1 MGPVAVELWTGPR
14 PAPTQEKIYVEN
26 EGSKV
31 SLPASHDM
39 YALDRSVPVSA
50 LTDSQNESE
59 DPFIFGQLG

>member
-1 MGPVAVELWTGPR
+1 
-14 PAPTQEKIYVEN
+14 
-26 EGSKV
+26 
-31 SLPASHDM
+31 M